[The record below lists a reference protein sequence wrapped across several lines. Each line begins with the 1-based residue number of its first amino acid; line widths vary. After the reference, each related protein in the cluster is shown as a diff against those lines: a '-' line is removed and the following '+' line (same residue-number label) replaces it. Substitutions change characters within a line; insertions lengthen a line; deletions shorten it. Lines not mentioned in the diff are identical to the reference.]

1 METAVKP
8 FEAIDLKVNNFM
20 IEEYENGILIETEQ
34 RQETELF
41 KTRCIDKKA
50 LKWFRNLG
58 GKETVKQA
66 YKFGFGCTVNTS
78 ISPDGTTKV
87 IRYFFY

>member
-41 KTRCIDKKA
+41 KTRCIDKNA
-50 LKWFRNLG
+50 LKLFRNLG
-58 GKETVKQA
+58 GKESIKQA
-66 YKFGFGCTVNTS
+66 YKFGIGCTVNTS
-78 ISPDGTTKV
+78 ISTDGNTKV